1 MAGYRRGTGRPLAA
15 VLRAERR
22 NRVLTTRLAQA
33 TTPQQQVSVACDY
46 LRGVLARI
54 HPGEASRVAGEVVR
68 LVVGAAREA
77 EQADINRRKKELSN
91 HDHSYAA

>member
-1 MAGYRRGTGRPLAA
+1 MAGHRRGTGRPIAA

-22 NRVLTTRLAQA
+22 NRVLTTRMAQA
-33 TTPQQQVSVACDY
+33 DTPQQQVGVACDY

-54 HPGEASRVAGEVVR
+54 HPEEASRVAGEVVR
-68 LVVGAAREA
+68 LVVGAARAA